1 MSITLVAVG
10 NGGYN
15 LASDIKNANLFTDAK
30 LIVCDTDDQEL
41 ANNASQADAS
51 FRLDEIRE
59 AKSNLAGLVEDVISQ
74 VTDAILICA
83 TLGGQTGSIYA
94 PLIALAAILK
104 GKFVCSAFS
113 MPFDFEGVCKIKQ
126 AETAKM
132 QLITA
137 SNFAI
142 LQNNE
147 MLKGI
152 DNTDIANMNTPI
164 IEAIKTAIS
173 SYSFIELASA
183 NNKEIQEII
192 PENYRKQKEKPLIWF
207 RSDCY
212 RGISDKGRK
221 EVFDSFL

>member
-10 NGGYN
+10 NSGYN

-41 ANNASQADAS
+41 VNNASQADAS
-51 FRLDEIRE
+51 FRLDEIRK
-59 AKSNLAGLVEDVISQ
+59 AKSNLAGLVEDVISH

-83 TLGGQTGSIYA
+83 TLGGQTGSVYA

-113 MPFDFEGVCKIKQ
+113 MPFDFEKNCIEL
-126 AETAKM
+126 ARAARM
-132 QLITA
+132 QLIAA

-142 LQNNE
+142 QQNNE
-147 MLKGI
+147 MLKEIGDTEI
-152 DNTDIANMNTPI
+152 VNMNKPI
-164 IEAIKTAIS
+164 VKAIKTAIS
-173 SYSFIELASA
+173 CYSFIELASA
-183 NNKEIQEII
+183 NNNEMQEII

-212 RGISDKGRK
+212 RGISDKDRK

>member
-51 FRLDEIRE
+51 FRLDEIRK
-59 AKSNLAGLVEDVISQ
+59 AKSNLAGLVEDIISQ

-142 LQNNE
+142 QQNNE

>member
-1 MSITLVAVG
+1 MPITIIAVG

-15 LASDIKNANLFTDAK
+15 LASDITNAKLFTDAK
-30 LIVCDTDDQEL
+30 LIVCDTDNKEL
-41 ANNASQADAS
+41 ANNAAQADAS
-51 FRLDEIRE
+51 VHLDEIRK
-59 AKSNLAGLVEDVISQ
+59 AKSDLTGFVEDVISQ

-113 MPFDFEGVCKIKQ
+113 MPFDFEGERKIKQ

-142 LQNNE
+142 QQNNE
-147 MLKGI
+147 MLKEIG
-152 DNTDIANMNTPI
+152 NTDIANMNTPI

-173 SYSFIELASA
+173 SYSLIELASA

-192 PENYRKQKEKPLIWF
+192 PENYRKQKEKPLIWL

-212 RGISDKGRK
+212 RGISDKDRK